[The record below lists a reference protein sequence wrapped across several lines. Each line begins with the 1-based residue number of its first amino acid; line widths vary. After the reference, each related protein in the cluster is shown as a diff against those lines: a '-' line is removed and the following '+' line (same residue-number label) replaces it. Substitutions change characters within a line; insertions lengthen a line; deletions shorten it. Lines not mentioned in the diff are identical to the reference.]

1 MKHEPRKKVSPAT
14 AKLSI
19 VVEKLEKKIDKAA
32 PVATTCS
39 STGYCVDP
47 G

>member
-1 MKHEPRKKVSPAT
+1 MKHEPRKKVSPAR

-19 VVEKLEKKIDKAA
+19 VIEKLEKKIDKAR
-32 PVATTCS
+32 PLVATCAPHI
-39 STGYCVDP
+39 YCLPP